1 MLFLRKLAMGIKEE
15 FLEYSKGVKLSGSK
29 YLQRIGTPGN
39 YIYVYPGKKALTMN
53 RRMRAIYT
61 RFITKSRRFLTRI
74 STRYEATSMNIKPKS
89 WRRSIVTLTTKN
101 GGTLQMNIDLQKHG
115 IHSYR
120 SVNMGGGASAKLSMS
135 KRKGVLR
142 YR

>member
-1 MLFLRKLAMGIKEE
+1 MSIKAE
-15 FLEYSKGVKLSGSK
+15 FLEYSKGIKLSGSK

-53 RRMRAIYT
+53 RRLKAVYS
-61 RFITKSRRFLTRI
+61 RFVRKSRRFLTSL
-74 STRYEATSMNIKPKS
+74 STRYDATSMNIKPKS
-89 WRRSIVTLTTKN
+89 WRRSMITLTTRS
-101 GGTLQMNIDLQKHG
+101 GGTLQMNIDLSKHG

-120 SVNMGGGASAKLSMS
+120 AMNMGGGASAKLATS

>member
-1 MLFLRKLAMGIKEE
+1 MSIKDE
-15 FLEYSKGVKLSGSK
+15 FLEYSKGMKLSGSK

-39 YIYVYPGKKALTMN
+39 YIYIYPGKKALTMN
-53 RRMRAIYT
+53 RRMKAIYT
-61 RFITKSRRFLTRI
+61 RFVRKSSRFLNRI

-89 WRRSIVTLTTKN
+89 WGRSIISVTTKN

-120 SVNMGGGASAKLSMS
+120 AVNMGGGSSAKLSMS

>member
-1 MLFLRKLAMGIKEE
+1 MGIKEE
-15 FLEYSKGVKLSGSK
+15 FLEYSKGIKLSGSK

-53 RRMRAIYT
+53 RRMKAIYT
-61 RFITKSRRFLTRI
+61 RFITKSRRFLTRV

-89 WRRSIVTLTTKN
+89 WRRSIVTLTAKN

-120 SVNMGGGASAKLSMS
+120 AVNMGGGASAKLSMS

>member
-1 MLFLRKLAMGIKEE
+1 MTIKDE
-15 FLEYSKGVKLSGSK
+15 FLEYSKGIKLSGSK

-39 YIYVYPGKKALTMN
+39 YIYIYPGKKALSMN
-53 RRMRAIYT
+53 RRMKAIYA

-89 WRRSIVTLTTKN
+89 WSRSIVSLTTRR
-101 GGTLQMNIDLQKHG
+101 GGTLQMDIDLQKHG

-120 SVNMGGGASAKLSMS
+120 AANMGGGASAKLSMS
-135 KRKGVLR
+135 KRKGTLR

>member
-1 MLFLRKLAMGIKEE
+1 MGIKEE
-15 FLEYSKGVKLSGSK
+15 FLEYSKGIKLSGSK

-89 WRRSIVTLTTKN
+89 WRRSIVTLTRSY
-101 GGTLQMNIDLQKHG
+101 GGTLQMNIDLQNTAFTL
-115 IHSYR
+115 SC
-120 SVNMGGGASAKLSMS
+120 NMGGAAANCYV

-142 YR
+142 HR

>member
-1 MLFLRKLAMGIKEE
+1 MTIRDE
-15 FLEYSKGVKLSGSK
+15 FLEYSKGMKLSGSK

-39 YIYVYPGKKALTMN
+39 YIYIYPGKKALTMN
-53 RRMRAIYT
+53 RRMKAIYT
-61 RFITKSRRFLTRI
+61 RFVRKSSRLLNRI

-89 WRRSIVTLTTKN
+89 WSRSIISVTTKR

-120 SVNMGGGASAKLSMS
+120 AVNMGGGASAKLSMS

>member
-1 MLFLRKLAMGIKEE
+1 MSIKDE
-15 FLEYSKGVKLSGSK
+15 FLEYSKGMKLSGSK

-39 YIYVYPGKKALTMN
+39 YIYIYPGKKALTMN
-53 RRMRAIYT
+53 RRMKAIYT
-61 RFITKSRRFLTRI
+61 RFVRKSSRLLNRI

-89 WRRSIVTLTTKN
+89 WSRSIISVTTKR

-120 SVNMGGGASAKLSMS
+120 AVNMGGGASAKLSMS